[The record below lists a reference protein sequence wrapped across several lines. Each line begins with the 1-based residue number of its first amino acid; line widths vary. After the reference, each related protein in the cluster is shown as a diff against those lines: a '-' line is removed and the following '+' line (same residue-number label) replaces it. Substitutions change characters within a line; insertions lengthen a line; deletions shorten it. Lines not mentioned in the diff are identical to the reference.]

1 MALITVPTIYSM
13 SLKAKKD
20 KETGGIVTT
29 LSFDTKMAP
38 GDVARLLN
46 MYRQDAPLELT
57 IACHQLMF
65 DLDIQQAKMEMN

>member
-1 MALITVPTIYSM
+1 MAEIIVPTIYAITM
-13 SLKAKKD
+13 KCKKD
-20 KETGGIVTT
+20 KELGLITT

-46 MYRQDAPLELT
+46 MYRQDSPMELT
-57 IACHQLMF
+57 ITSSQLMF